1 MLLKLTRAHVIVA
14 GDVQG
19 ISFRYYT
26 KQKAIILG
34 IKGWVKNLQNGE
46 VEAVFEGLEERIRE
60 MIEWCKKGPWLA
72 KVNNV
77 RVEFS
82 DYKGEFENFEIR
94 Y

>member
-1 MLLKLTRAHVIVA
+1 MIVT

-26 KQKAIILG
+26 KQKAIILE
-34 IKGWVKNLQNGE
+34 IKGWVRNLASGE
-46 VEAVFEGLEERIRE
+46 VEAIFEGLEDRIRE
-60 MIEWCKKGPWLA
+60 MVEWCKKGPWLA